1 MNILAFGRAF
11 ARACN
16 DMTSHTEELCRL
28 DAYIGD
34 GDHGVTVER
43 GFKAAIEA
51 LTQKQT
57 PQELFF
63 AIGESMSDAM
73 GGAIGPLY
81 GMFWRG
87 VGKAL
92 RDEDITPQS
101 VGKAWRQGCDAVMRV
116 GKAQRGEKTI
126 VDAMLPSVEAA
137 EPAESLSET
146 LTAMAQAANA
156 GAQET
161 VGMQASKGRA
171 RFLGERAMGRMDP
184 GAYSYALFLEH
195 LAQEVAQE
203 EHDGNLL

>member
-116 GKAQRGEKTI
+116 GKAQPGEKTI

>member
-116 GKAQRGEKTI
+116 GKALRGEKTI